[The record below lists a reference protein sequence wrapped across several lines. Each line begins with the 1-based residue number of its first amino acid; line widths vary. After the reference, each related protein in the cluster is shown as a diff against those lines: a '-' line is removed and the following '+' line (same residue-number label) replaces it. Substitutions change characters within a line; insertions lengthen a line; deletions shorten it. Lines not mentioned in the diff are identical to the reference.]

1 MAKPKDPELEA
12 LAREMASRRVRIG
25 QPKRIGEVVSGLLA
39 RNGYAHTAAHQQCAA
54 AWREAVGEKLA
65 ADTRVGN
72 LRGGTLEVFVRN
84 SIVLQELTF
93 QKRQVTEK
101 LAALLP
107 ELRLRGLR
115 FKIGAIA

>member
-1 MAKPKDPELEA
+1 VAKKQDPELEE
-12 LAREMASRRVRIG
+12 LAREMERRRVRIA

-39 RNGYAHTAAHQQCAA
+39 RNGYAHAAAHQQCAA
-54 AWREAVGEKLA
+54 AWQEAVGEKLA
-65 ADTRVGN
+65 ADSRVGN
-72 LRGGTLEVFVRN
+72 LRGGVLEVVVRN

-101 LAALLP
+101 LTILLP

-115 FKIGAIA
+115 FRVGAIS